1 MGTRSNQKN
10 KSSENKDL
18 DFLKIQY
25 QVLSNRQLSHDNM
38 IWNVPSLLFVAQSL
52 LWTIA
57 LDTDVHLLMRCLVS
71 IISTVTGFLSL
82 QLFQRN
88 RLMEIADN
96 EQLYHIEQFFSQL
109 GDEKSAQSAVIIHH
123 QLGKR
128 TVLLKKGS
136 KTIMEVLE
144 EKDFFRKGRLVKMK
158 SFNLW
163 VIAFWII
170 FGLSVV
176 ITFYN
181 VYGVIKAYGLL
192 DFLKS

>member
-1 MGTRSNQKN
+1 MGNRGNQKN
-10 KSSENKDL
+10 KSGESKDL

-25 QVLSNRQLSHDNM
+25 QVLSNRQISHDNM

-57 LDTDVHLLMRCLVS
+57 LDTEVHILMRCIVS
-71 IISTVTGFLSL
+71 IISTVMGFLSL

-88 RLMEIADN
+88 RLMEIVDN
-96 EQLYHIEQFFSQL
+96 EQLYSIEQFFAQSTN
-109 GDEKSAQSAVIIHH
+109 EKDVQSAVIIHH

-128 TVLLKKGS
+128 TVLLKKSS
-136 KTIMEVLE
+136 KTITEVLQ

-163 VIAFWII
+163 VFAFWII
-170 FGLSVV
+170 FILSVV
-176 ITFYN
+176 ISLYN
-181 VYGVIKAYGLL
+181 IYGLIKAYGILEL
-192 DFLKS
+192 LKS

>member
-1 MGTRSNQKN
+1 MGSKGKQKN
-10 KSSENKDL
+10 KSNNSSDL

-57 LDTDVHLLMRCLVS
+57 LDTDTHLVMRCLVS
-71 IISTVTGFLSL
+71 IISTITAFLSL

-88 RLMEIADN
+88 RLMEIVDN
-96 EQLYHIEQFFSQL
+96 EQLYSIEQFFARL
-109 GDEKSAQSAVIIHH
+109 ADEKNAQSAVIIHH

-128 TVLLKKGS
+128 TVVFEKGS

-144 EKDFFRKGRLVKMK
+144 EKDFFSQRAI
-158 SFNLW
+158 SQNE
-163 VIAFWII
+163 I
-170 FGLSVV
+170 F
-176 ITFYN
+176 
-181 VYGVIKAYGLL
+181 
-192 DFLKS
+192 